1 MQEIHPDGRFE
12 QFEQFEQGDW
22 EMKFKVEIDLTGVPK
37 EEVEEEVRKLFS
49 VLQVQIW
56 EHYKISKRSFK

>member
-1 MQEIHPDGRFE
+1 
-12 QFEQFEQGDW
+12 
-22 EMKFKVEIDLTGVPK
+22 MKFKVEIDLTGVPK
-37 EEVEEEVRKLFS
+37 EEVEAEVRKLFG